1 MKHGGHSAGGQGRV
15 LQKSPLSS
23 LLHPDIMKLTCR
35 HFPLYPSLPL
45 CAVILDFGIDSP
57 LIVISYV
64 MIWTT
69 TVTATSQGQHLKAL
83 RTCISHVSA
92 VMASRIPTAAVSTVH
107 QLEEDL
113 PPFVLMSHI
122 YLSVPP
128 LLNSFICSVSSKD
141 V

>member
-1 MKHGGHSAGGQGRV
+1 MKHGARSAGGQGRV
-15 LQKSPLSS
+15 VQQSPLSS

-35 HFPLYPSLPL
+35 HFLPYPSLPL
-45 CAVILDFGIDSP
+45 CAVILDFGMDSS

-83 RTCISHVSA
+83 RTCISHISA
-92 VMASRIPTAAVSTVH
+92 VMPSRIPTTAVSTVH

-113 PPFVLMSHI
+113 PPFVPMSPI

-128 LLNSFICSVSSKD
+128 LLNSLICSVSSKD
-141 V
+141 I